1 MTPLS
6 ASSHGVAGPRV
17 LFVVPPSGLYR
28 RDDRCQS
35 RVEDQ
40 AVRVVLPPLD
50 LALLA
55 AVARLAGSVPRIA
68 DYPAEGRSWDD
79 YRRDLADWRPQA
91 VVLGVTTAT
100 LDGDLEAAR
109 IAKADNPAVRTL
121 ARGEVFERAGEK
133 ILADCPALD
142 IAFAGEAEEVL
153 GRFLQGESPETL
165 EGAVYRPAAFGLVAA
180 ALIGSRPEAR
190 ATSRPEAR
198 ATSRPEARTTSRPEA
213 RATRRPEARAT
224 SRPEARATSRPEA
237 RATSVARTPGRA
249 FVTDLGT
256 LPIPARDL
264 LDNALYRS
272 PENNQPITVV
282 KANRGCFAHCIYCPA
297 GSLSDYRLRV
307 RPVASVVAEV
317 RECVERFGIRDF
329 LFDGDTFT
337 ANKPWLLEL
346 CARLAVEHLPIRW
359 GCNSRVDTM
368 DEERA
373 RALAAAG
380 CILVAFGVESGDQAM
395 LDHMRKGTRVEQAE
409 RAVAACRAAGLAT
422 HAFYI
427 IGLPAETAESLDRT
441 LNLMRR
447 LDTDL
452 FDINIA
458 TPLPGTEYYDMAVA
472 EGLLV
477 GALGS
482 YAHAMVRSRTLSAEY
497 LTRWRRRAL
506 LRLYARPHY
515 IAHIL
520 ARAWRLGLT
529 RHYVRAALGRLRT
542 LLR

>member
-1 MTPLS
+1 MTPFS
-6 ASSHGVAGPRV
+6 APSHCVAGPRV

-55 AVARLAGSVPRIA
+55 AVARRAGGEPRIA
-68 DYPAEGRSWDD
+68 DYPALGQNWDD
-79 YRRDLADWRPQA
+79 YRRDLAVWRPQV
-91 VVLGVTTAT
+91 VVLGVTSNT

-109 IAKADNPAVRTL
+109 IAKAADPAIRTL

-133 ILADCPALD
+133 ILTDCPALD
-142 IAFAGEAEEVL
+142 IAFAGEVEEVL

-165 EGAVYRPAAFGLVAA
+165 EGAIYRPAAFGLAA
-180 ALIGSRPEAR
+180 ATP
-190 ATSRPEAR
+190 TP
-198 ATSRPEARTTSRPEA
+198 SRPEARTTS
-213 RATRRPEARAT
+213 
-224 SRPEARATSRPEA
+224 SRPEART
-237 RATSVARTPGRA
+237 TIVARTAGRP
-249 FVTDLGT
+249 FVSDLGA

-297 GSLSDYRLRV
+297 GPLSDHRLRV
-307 RPVASVVAEV
+307 RPVDSVVAEV

-337 ANKPWLLEL
+337 AHKPWLLEL
-346 CARLAVEHLPIRW
+346 CARLEAERLPIRW

-409 RAVAACRAAGLAT
+409 QAVAACRAAGLAT

-441 LNLMRR
+441 LRLARR

-458 TPLPGTEYYDMAVA
+458 TPLPGTEYHDMAVA

-477 GALGS
+477 GAAGS

-515 IAHIL
+515 VAHIL

-529 RHYVRAALGRLRT
+529 RYYVRAALGRLWT